1 MPHKS
6 SKGRSKRKSQSQS
19 QSQSQSENQFQNQ
32 TGGSNEPIKIDDAT
46 LKQAGD
52 IAQRILNKAVA
63 PQSGGSAALQGSE
76 LSAASSGTASSGTA
90 SVGLKN
96 AMVGGAL
103 AGAVVGAESYSSL
116 KGSAIVGGK
125 KRRGRKYQ
133 SQNQSQ
139 SQSQKGGMIPGL
151 LSAVETA
158 LVPLGLY
165 MGQKALQSRRP
176 GSRYLGKSFNFR
188 RASRRTRRRR

>member
-6 SKGRSKRKSQSQS
+6 SKSRSKRKSQSQS
-19 QSQSQSENQFQNQ
+19 HSQSQSENQFQNQ

-63 PQSGGSAALQGSE
+63 PQGGGGSAALQGSE
-76 LSAASSGTASSGTA
+76 LSAASSGTA

-133 SQNQSQ
+133 SQSQSQ

-176 GSRYLGKSFNFR
+176 GSRSLGKSFNFR